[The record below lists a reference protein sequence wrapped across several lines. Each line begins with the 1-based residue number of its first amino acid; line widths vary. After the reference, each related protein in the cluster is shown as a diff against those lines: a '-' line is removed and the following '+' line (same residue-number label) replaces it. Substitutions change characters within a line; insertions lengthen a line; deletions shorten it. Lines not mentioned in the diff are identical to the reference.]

1 MKTLRALCVI
11 AWVGLAVSV
20 SSSERPP
27 VAFLEKYCLDCHDS
41 DTAKG
46 ELNLERLLSG
56 EVIQHAAEWET
67 VIRRLSAR
75 QMPPSRRKRRPS
87 ESEYAVAVSRLAKPL
102 DRLARREPNPG
113 RVPTF
118 RRLTRTEYQNA
129 IRDLLGVQ
137 IDATQLL
144 PKDEESHGFDN
155 ITVGSLSPSLLDR
168 FLTAAQKISW
178 LAFGTPVGRPDG
190 FTFRL
195 PADFTQEKHV
205 AGLPVGTRG
214 GMLLPYMFPRDGE
227 YEIQVRLARDRN
239 EHVEGLRGT
248 HKMDLLMDRALLKQ
262 FTVTRPKSGNHD
274 NVDKHLVLR
283 QFVKAGVRNVGVTF
297 PARSVSLLETKRQ
310 PTEAR
315 FNVFRHPR
323 QSPAVY
329 QVSITGPFGKGQAG
343 LTPSRKKIFFVQPS
357 HPKKADAV
365 AEDILNR
372 LMKLAYRREVTEDD
386 LASVMRFY
394 LDAAEQ
400 GGFEVGIAAGV
411 EAILVNPSFL
421 FRVEK
426 PPADPEGKAYRISEV
441 DLASRLS
448 FFLWSSLPDEELLDL
463 AIAGRLQQPGV
474 LEKQVQRLLADQ
486 RADSLVTNFASQW
499 LHLRNL
505 DAITPDLRLF
515 PDFDENLRRAFR
527 RETELFF
534 ESILHEDLS
543 ALELLNANYTFLNER
558 LAKHY
563 GVPHVFG
570 SRFRRVVLKPD
581 NQRGGLLRHGSIL
594 SVTSYATRTSP
605 VIRGHWVLENFLG
618 TPSAPPPSD
627 VPVLK
632 ENKVEAD
639 LPMRERLAKHRENAA
654 CASCHD
660 RIDPVGFALEN
671 FDAIGR
677 WREFEHGARID
688 ASGGLPDGAKFDGV
702 AELEQGLLNRPEL
715 FVRTLT
721 EKLMTFALGRGVESI
736 DAPAIRQIV
745 ADARADDFRLSS
757 LLLGITKSIPFRM
770 KAGVEQP

>member
-1 MKTLRALCVI
+1 VKVFCFI

-20 SSSERPP
+20 SSSGKPP
-27 VAFLEKYCLDCHDS
+27 VAFLERHCLDCHDA

-46 ELNLERLLSG
+46 ELNLERLLT
-56 EVIQHAAEWET
+56 EDVIRNAADWEK

-75 QMPPSRRKRRPS
+75 QMPPAKRRNRPG
-87 ESEYAVAVSRLAKPL
+87 EAEYAQAVSALAKPL
-102 DRLARREPNPG
+102 DRLAKREPNPG
-113 RVPTF
+113 RVATF

-137 IDATQLL
+137 IEAAQLL

-168 FLTAAQKISW
+168 YITAAQKISR
-178 LAFGTPVGRPDG
+178 LAVGTPLGRPDG

-205 AGLPVGTRG
+205 EGLPVGTRG
-214 GMLLPYMFPRDGE
+214 GVLLPYTFPRDGE
-227 YEIQVRLARDRN
+227 YEVRVRLARDRN
-239 EHVEGLRGT
+239 EHVEGLHGAHR
-248 HKMDLLMDRALLKQ
+248 MDLLLDRARVKQ
-262 FTVTRPKSGNHD
+262 FTIKRPKSGNHD
-274 NVDKHLVLR
+274 DVDRHLSTR
-283 QFVKAGVRNVGVTF
+283 TFIKAGPRKVGVTF
-297 PARSVSLLETKRQ
+297 PARSVSLLENKRQ

-329 QVSITGPFGKGQAG
+329 QVSITGPFDKGSAG
-343 LTPSRKKIFFVQPS
+343 QTPSRKKIFFVQPS
-357 HPKKADAV
+357 DSKKADA
-365 AEDILNR
+365 AARDILGR
-372 LMKLAYRREVTEDD
+372 LMKRAYRRAVTETD
-386 LASVMRFY
+386 LAAAMRFY
-394 LDAAEQ
+394 RGAGEQ
-400 GGFEVGIAAGV
+400 GGFEAGIAASL

-426 PPADPEGKAYRISEV
+426 PPVDARGDVYRISDV
-441 DLASRLS
+441 DLAGRLS
-448 FFLWSSLPDEELLDL
+448 FFLWSSLPDEELIDL
-463 AIAGRLQQPGV
+463 AIAEWLHQPEA
-474 LEKQVQRLLADQ
+474 LERQVRRMLADP
-486 RADSLVTNFASQW
+486 RSASLVTNFASQW

-505 DAITPDLRLF
+505 DSITPDLRLF
-515 PDFDENLRRAFR
+515 PDFDDNLRRAFR

-534 ESILHEDLS
+534 ESVLRDDRS
-543 ALELLNANYTFLNER
+543 ALELLKTDYTFLNER

-563 GVPHVFG
+563 DIPHVFG
-570 SRFRRVVLKPD
+570 SRFRRVALKPE

-618 TPSAPPPSD
+618 TPPGPPPPD
-627 VPVLK
+627 VPVL
-632 ENKVEAD
+632 EGNKVEAD

-660 RIDPVGFALEN
+660 RMDPVGFALEN

-677 WREFEHGARID
+677 WREFEHGAHID
-688 ASGGLPDGAKFDGV
+688 VLGGLPDGAEVDGV
-702 AELEQGLLNRPEL
+702 AELERGLLNHPEL

-721 EKLMTFALGRGVESI
+721 EKLMTFALGRGVESF
-736 DAPAIRQIV
+736 DAPAVRQIV
-745 ADARADDFRLSS
+745 ADARSDDFRLSS
-757 LLLGITKSIPFRM
+757 IVLGITKSVPFRM
-770 KAGVEQP
+770 KTRAEQP